1 MKGFFK
7 DFKKFIT
14 KGNVVDLAVA
24 VIIGNA
30 FNAIVTSLV
39 KDVITP
45 LISLATGNVDFTN
58 LHFVLRPATDT
69 LEALT
74 LNYGM
79 FLQKIIDFL
88 IIGLTIFVMVKVYG
102 KITSS
107 MDVNANL
114 TKIVQAKLDKD
125 EPLNDFEQ
133 KWLKRFTK
141 RYPDLAPKK
150 KTLEEVKE
158 EAQEP
163 TKTEALLTEILVE
176 LKKQNESND
185 IKK

>member
-7 DFKKFIT
+7 DFKTFIA

-30 FNAIVTSLV
+30 FNQIVTSLV
-39 KDVITP
+39 SNVITP

-58 LHFVLRPATDT
+58 LHVVLRPASDT
-69 LEALT
+69 LAALT
-74 LNYGM
+74 LDYGI

-88 IIGLTIFVMVKVYG
+88 IIGLTVFLMVKIYG
-102 KITSS
+102 KVRSS
-107 MDVNANL
+107 IDLNANL
-114 TKIVQAKLDKD
+114 IKIVQAKLDKD

-133 KWLKRFTK
+133 KWLKRFSK
-141 RYPDLAPKK
+141 RNPDLAPKK
-150 KTLEEVKE
+150 KEDAE
-158 EAQEP
+158 EAEEAVEP
-163 TKTEALLTEILVE
+163 TKTEALLSEILVE